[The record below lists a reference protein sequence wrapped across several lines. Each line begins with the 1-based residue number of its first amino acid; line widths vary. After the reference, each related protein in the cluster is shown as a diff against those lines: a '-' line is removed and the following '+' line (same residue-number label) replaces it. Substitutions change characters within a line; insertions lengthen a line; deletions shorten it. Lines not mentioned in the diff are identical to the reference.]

1 MNRVKINNQ
10 SGLHLF
16 NLVGFEVRLDWS
28 WFFLAVL
35 VTWTLAVGY
44 FPFRFPNLSQ
54 STYWI
59 MGVAGTI
66 GLFFSIVLHELCHS
80 LVGRFYGI
88 PIAGIT
94 LFIFGGI
101 AKMRDMPPNPK
112 SEFFMAIVGP
122 LFSIGLAYTL
132 FLVLQVAL
140 SFKWQIPIVGVI
152 VYLSMINLMLGIFNL
167 LPGFP
172 LDGGRVFRAILW
184 WWKDDLKW
192 ATKIAC
198 RGGVVLGLSM
208 IILGIMQFLLGAV
221 IAGLWLFVLGFFIE
235 RMSKVSYEQVL
246 IRDIFRNEPIK
257 KYAKQNPISVKS
269 NLTIDELMTK
279 YFYLYYHKLYPVVD
293 KEELVGCIFLNDI
306 KPIAKEKWSS
316 LRVRDLMRECSSDVF
331 IDGNMKVIEVLQIMN
346 TQNITRMIITDK
358 QSLYGIITLKDLLDV
373 ISLRMAFEEE
383 V

>member
-1 MNRVKINNQ
+1 MSREKTNNQ
-10 SGLHLF
+10 FGLYLF
-16 NLVGFEVRLDWS
+16 KLAGFEVRLDWS
-28 WFFLAVL
+28 WFFLAAL
-35 VTWTLAVGY
+35 VSWTLAIGY

-54 STYWI
+54 STYWL
-59 MGVAGTI
+59 MGVSGTV
-66 GLFFSIVLHELCHS
+66 GLFFSIILHELCHS

-122 LFSIGLAYTL
+122 LCSIALAFIL
-132 FLVLQVAL
+132 FLVLRLAIFYQ
-140 SFKWQIPIVGVI
+140 WQIPVVGV
-152 VYLSMINLMLGIFNL
+152 VAYLSMINLMLGVFNL

-198 RGGVVLGLSM
+198 RGGILLGLTM
-208 IILGIMQFLLGAV
+208 IIFGIMQVFLGAL

-235 RMSKVSYEQVL
+235 RMSKSSYEQML
-246 IRDIFRNEPIK
+246 IRQIFSDEPIK
-257 KYAKQNPISVKS
+257 KYAKQNPVTVES
-269 NLTIDELMTK
+269 NLTIDELMAN
-279 YFYLYYHKLYPVVD
+279 YFYNYYHKLYPVVD
-293 KEELVGCIFLNDI
+293 KGKLIGCITLNEI
-306 KPIAKEKWSS
+306 KSITKENWSS
-316 LRVRDLMRECSSDVF
+316 RTVHDLMRECSSDLVV
-331 IDGNMKVIEVLQIMN
+331 DGNTKVTQVLQIMN
-346 TQNITRMIITDK
+346 TQNISRMIITDK

-373 ISLRMAFEEE
+373 ISMRTAFEES